1 MLTTRRRDQHSAHIS
16 RITERAL
23 YYYNARPHP
32 SEIASADAELKR
44 GIDEDW
50 KASVQRYPEVLEYFY
65 GLVSLDLPGDEEPG
79 VRDPPLSALGGGM
92 GRKVRVREPVVE
104 GRRRRREER
113 PVAPMVPP
121 GRVPSR
127 GGGGVGFAP
136 PGYGYVPSGAWW
148 GVYWRYQGPT
158 VEIEDGKERRVAVW
172 LLICLIRYTFSSSI
186 YETEVIEIGR
196 VGYMGCIGIA

>member
-1 MLTTRRRDQHSAHIS
+1 MLTTRRRDQHNLHIS

-32 SEIASADAELKR
+32 SEIAAADAELKR

-65 GLVSLDLPGDEEPG
+65 GLVTLDLPGDDEPG

-92 GRKVRVREPVVE
+92 GRKVRVREPVDG

-113 PVAPMVPP
+113 ERPVAPPP
-121 GRVPSR
+121 PPLRVPSR
-127 GGGGVGFAP
+127 GGVGFAPP
-136 PGYGYVPSGAWW
+136 PGYGYVPSG
-148 GVYWRYQGPT
+148 Y
-158 VEIEDGKERRVAVW
+158 
-172 LLICLIRYTFSSSI
+172 
-186 YETEVIEIGR
+186 
-196 VGYMGCIGIA
+196 

>member
-1 MLTTRRRDQHSAHIS
+1 MYSTTFGNPSPSPTPFFPQTQKAWRMLRLMLGNRTWVRGHAQDYILSYFSMLTTRRRDTHSLQIS

-32 SEIASADAELKR
+32 SEIAHADAELKR

-65 GLVSLDLPGDEEPG
+65 GLVRLDLPGDEEQG

-92 GRKVRVREPVVE
+92 GGGRKVRVREPHE
-104 GRRRRREER
+104 AGGKRRRREER
-113 PVAPMVPP
+113 PVAPMPPP

-127 GGGGVGFAP
+127 GGGGGFAP
-136 PGYGYVPSGAWW
+136 PMGYGYVPSG
-148 GVYWRYQGPT
+148 Y
-158 VEIEDGKERRVAVW
+158 
-172 LLICLIRYTFSSSI
+172 
-186 YETEVIEIGR
+186 
-196 VGYMGCIGIA
+196 